1 MTLSLITNINNNINN
16 DIASFYKGITNE
28 DIELAQELGLINS
41 TKDDF
46 ELMIDHEEEY
56 LLDQV
61 EEYNKSLNELE
72 ISHHSGLFECETI
85 YNNNIYYNI
94 PIRVNIKKN
103 HYGFGS
109 IDGIN
114 NVYIQK
120 SLLDKVSVN
129 ELVSANIIYKKN
141 GDNDWKVIKINDKK
155 KYEPVLIYESI
166 IKCGDNINIENT
178 YHIPRQDIG
187 KMIGKNG
194 NILKKIMKD
203 YFINNKDQ
211 LIYFNP
217 EPIDWYKFDE
227 WYDNANIPSLDINNY
242 NTDYT
247 EITLYYEINEDF
259 KEQMKFE
266 PVRDFIMKLY
276 Y

>member
-1 MTLSLITNINNNINN
+1 MTLSLITNHNITNID
-16 DIASFYKGITNE
+16 DIIHLKGITNE
-28 DIELAQELGLINS
+28 DIELAQELGLIDS

-46 ELMIDHEEEY
+46 ELMVDYEEEY
-56 LLDQV
+56 LLDQE
-61 EEYNKSLNELE
+61 EEYNKSVDELE
-72 ISHHSGLFECETI
+72 ISQHSGLFECETI
-85 YNNNIYYNI
+85 YNNYIYNNI

-103 HYGFGS
+103 NYGFGS

-114 NVYIQK
+114 NVYIPK
-120 SLLDKVSVN
+120 SLLDRVSVN
-129 ELVSANIIYKKN
+129 ELVSADLIYKKY

-166 IKCGDNINIENT
+166 ITYDDNIHIENT
-178 YHIPRQDIG
+178 YHIPHQDIG